1 MREAII
7 EQALKEA
14 GTRFVTVTFLTKA
27 GVERKIN
34 GLLKPLSHIKGE
46 PKATD
51 AEYTPIWSPRI
62 GWRSFKTSRVVC
74 IKAEKLT
81 IMKGA

>member
-1 MREAII
+1 MREVVI

-14 GTRFVTVTFLTKA
+14 GTRFVTVTFLTKG
-27 GVERKIN
+27 GVERKVN

-46 PKATD
+46 PKKLG
-51 AEYTPIWSPRI
+51 EGYTPIWSPRV
-62 GWRSFKTSRVVC
+62 GWRSFKTSNVIC

-81 IMKGA
+81 IVKGN